1 MTDKPSKSCKNK
13 EDSLTLKKKS
23 KNELIQLAKDL
34 SSGCYEKESEQRE
47 KILQM
52 IVDELA
58 EYPVR

>member
-1 MTDKPSKSCKNK
+1 MADKSNRTSNNR
-13 EDSLTLKKKS
+13 EDPFALKKRS

-34 SSGCYEKESEQRE
+34 SSGCYEKESSQRE
-47 KILQM
+47 QILQM